1 MSHSIYLT
9 FDLEEFDI
17 PLEYG
22 NHISL
27 SEQLEV
33 GYSAMPSLHS
43 LLQNQGV
50 TATYFVTGNFACHYP
65 MLIQELAEENEI
77 ASHSFYHTGYQPGDL
92 RKSKETLE
100 QIINKEVTGL
110 RMPRMKILDSR
121 EILEAGFKYDS
132 SIHPTFLPGRYNN
145 LHLPRQPYFESDLL
159 RIPAS
164 VSPVIRIPLF
174 WLSFKNF
181 PLNFYIQLVKRTL
194 KKDGSLVL
202 YFHPWEFA
210 NIQYFKL
217 PSYVSSPNGITLLDR
232 LNKLITSIKNEGE
245 FCQLNQYRVNCL
257 KQNKCH

>member
-1 MSHSIYLT
+1 MSRSIYLT

-22 NHISL
+22 YTISPHK
-27 SEQLEV
+27 QLEV
-33 GYSAMPSLHS
+33 GYSAMPALHS
-43 LLQNQGV
+43 LLRKEKV
-50 TATYFVTGNFACHYP
+50 TATYFVTANFANHYP
-65 MLIQELAEENEI
+65 ALIQELAKENEI

-110 RMPRMKILDSR
+110 RMPRMKILGSQ

-132 SIHPTFLPGRYNN
+132 SVHPTFLPGRYNN

-164 VSPVIRIPLF
+164 VSPVVRIPLF

-181 PLNFYIQLVKRTL
+181 PLNLYIQLAKRTL
-194 KKDGSLVL
+194 KKHGSLVL

-210 NIQYFKL
+210 NIDEFKL
-217 PSYVSSPNGITLLDR
+217 PNYVSFPNGISLLER
-232 LNKLITSIKNEGE
+232 LNKFITSIKNEGE
-245 FCQLNQYRVNCL
+245 FCQMNQHRINF
-257 KQNKCH
+257 NK